1 MSDVKPDWSKA
12 PEWANYW
19 AVDAGGH
26 SFWYSEKPHRKS
38 NEWCLDGIVQYAGQ
52 FTLEKLPH
60 TFNWFDSLHANPKN
74 IVDVTVTLEK
84 PMETVEINPF
94 LSSDE
99 DKEESV
105 HKLYPKYYKD
115 VSEVDSL
122 DVYGVH
128 KLFSV
133 DDPSGAIQHAS
144 KKLLL
149 SGVRTGGKSKWDD
162 IREARD
168 TLNRW
173 LELNKED

>member
-1 MSDVKPDWSKA
+1 MKLLTVDWNNIPEEANFCALDSDGELWAYTHEPLLKGFNGDWVCTDDGPDEECWYITNAGSGYDHTVLHKRPNKLFLDLKA
-12 PEWANYW
+12 
-19 AVDAGGH
+19 
-26 SFWYSEKPHRKS
+26 S
-38 NEWCLDGIVQYAGQ
+38 
-52 FTLEKLPH
+52 LEE
-60 TFNWFDSLHANPKN
+60 A
-74 IVDVTVTLEK
+74 
-84 PMETVEINPF
+84 VEIEKASKSEQ
-94 LSSDE
+94 SSE
-99 DKEESV
+99 DV
-105 HKLYPKYYKD
+105 CKLYPKYYKD
-115 VSEVDSL
+115 VSEITSL

-173 LELNKED
+173 LELNQED